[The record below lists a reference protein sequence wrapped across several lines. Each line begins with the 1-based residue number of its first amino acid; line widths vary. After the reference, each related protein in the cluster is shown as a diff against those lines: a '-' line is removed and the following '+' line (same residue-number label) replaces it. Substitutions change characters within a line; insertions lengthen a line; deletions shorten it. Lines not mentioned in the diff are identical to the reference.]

1 MGWEINIY
9 GMIRYF
15 HHFLKYEPIQTPLF
29 DYTVIFEIRYKDQH
43 FRIASIFES
52 QDYPVQE
59 RKKAMS
65 VYGETQK
72 ILQFLT
78 RNGFFDDT
86 IMEYTAEV
94 YSRIGNDEIKLL
106 GGGLDED
113 IKNLKL
119 EFDTLGLYGFI
130 PDEEPTMILSSPK
143 GEKVTVL
150 MTDIPGLQS
159 T

>member
-1 MGWEINIY
+1 
-9 GMIRYF
+9 MIRYF
-15 HHFLKYEPIQTPLF
+15 HHFLKDEPVQTPLF

-52 QDYPVQE
+52 QDDPLKE

-78 RNGFFDDT
+78 NNGFFDGT
-86 IMEYTAEV
+86 TMEYTAEV

-106 GGGLDED
+106 GNGNDED
-113 IKNLKL
+113 VQNLKL
-119 EFDTLGLYGFI
+119 EFETLRLYGFI
-130 PDEEPTMILSSPK
+130 PDGESTMTLTGPMGEEVIIL
-143 GEKVTVL
+143 L
-150 MTDIPGLQS
+150 TDLGL
-159 T
+159 